1 MSYNNREQQ
10 TTELKMFSLII
21 TTNSQN
27 DKIAVLF
34 DLSVDYAAHKA
45 ECAALAPSLEAS
57 LVGKADKVNGKTV
70 SAEDAAAAVAK
81 VVAAANN
88 EADTGAAR
96 WATSVGNGIIV
107 HNTKG
112 TEYLQGRAIASIVIE
127 EAAEKKEKKARGSR
141 SGATLAN
148 KLIAS
153 MLPKWKMTKLEAG
166 YIRFNGQAAVE
177 NFEAL
182 K

>member
-1 MSYNNREQQ
+1 
-10 TTELKMFSLII
+10 MFSLII
-21 TTNSQN
+21 TQNSSN

-34 DLSVDYAAHKA
+34 DLSVSYADHKQ
-45 ECAALAPSLEAS
+45 ECAELAPSLEAA
-57 LVGKADKVNGKTV
+57 LVGKADKVSGKVV

-88 EADTGAAR
+88 EGDTGAAS

-112 TEYLQGRAIASIVIE
+112 TEYLQGRAVASIIIE
-127 EAAEKKEKKARGSR
+127 EAAEKKAKKARGSR

-148 KLIAS
+148 KLIGK

-177 NFEAL
+177 SFEAL
-182 K
+182 KA